1 MIKIIVVFDIITSKE
16 IIYVIDIF
24 DIHDIL
30 DMIDPIEIIIIC
42 ISDNIYIIDAIYSL
56 DIIETSID
64 VITDDEI
71 NDDVNNV
78 NDFDH
83 IYQTRQLTELI
94 NRVISLVS
102 DLWAHQTTYS
112 ANYLKWFF
120 TKKIFW
126 EMFPWTEIKIQSFR
140 EQSSKKGVILIGFQ
154 KFFYVVNGHENY
166 QQLQKVI
173 NNFKKLSIIP
183 SYMAR
188 AQKLCTYIR

>member
-1 MIKIIVVFDIITSKE
+1 MIKIIVIFDIITCKE

-64 VITDDEI
+64 VITDEEI

-94 NRVISLVS
+94 NGSYDRGRFQEQYLFWLLVTKMASGSLITIFRQCFMGLGHYR
-102 DLWAHQTTYS
+102 DLWWQNQATQEVGQWS
-112 ANYLKWFF
+112 
-120 TKKIFW
+120 
-126 EMFPWTEIKIQSFR
+126 R
-140 EQSSKKGVILIGFQ
+140 G
-154 KFFYVVNGHENY
+154 
-166 QQLQKVI
+166 
-173 NNFKKLSIIP
+173 
-183 SYMAR
+183 
-188 AQKLCTYIR
+188 